1 MILDDDIKLLA
12 ELNRIVDRYGPESV
26 TRLANL
32 LRDPQSAADLATA
45 LESAV
50 DKPRR
55 SGRTAKPHTTDRIGM
70 GLINALR
77 DSDPEKHAVITTF
90 RDNLISGAILRSMND
105 IRQFASMNDLT
116 IGKASSRNAAI
127 VPLLRSV
134 SEMETPEIV
143 SLLNTTTNFETDNHS
158 LERWRNLIVR
168 PKPSGDSVRTNQ
180 TAY

>member
-1 MILDDDIKLLA
+1 
-12 ELNRIVDRYGPESV
+12 
-26 TRLANL
+26 
-32 LRDPQSAADLATA
+32 
-45 LESAV
+45 
-50 DKPRR
+50 
-55 SGRTAKPHTTDRIGM
+55 M

-77 DSDPEKHAVITTF
+77 DSDAEKHAVIATF

-143 SLLNTTTNFETDNHS
+143 SLLNNDNKF
-158 LERWRNLIVR
+158 R
-168 PKPSGDSVRTNQ
+168 D
-180 TAY
+180 